1 MWPHPDVMLTFR
13 SMGSLDAYRE
23 LIPCQVQSSAFL
35 LYEAQ
40 INTLLLEVILF
51 IGRLKKLK
59 GSLASNCWESKT
71 SQLSPSQ
78 RD

>member
-13 SMGSLDAYRE
+13 SVGSLDAYRE

-40 INTLLLEVILF
+40 IDTLLLEVILF
-51 IGRLKKLK
+51 IGRLKK
-59 GSLASNCWESKT
+59 
-71 SQLSPSQ
+71 
-78 RD
+78 